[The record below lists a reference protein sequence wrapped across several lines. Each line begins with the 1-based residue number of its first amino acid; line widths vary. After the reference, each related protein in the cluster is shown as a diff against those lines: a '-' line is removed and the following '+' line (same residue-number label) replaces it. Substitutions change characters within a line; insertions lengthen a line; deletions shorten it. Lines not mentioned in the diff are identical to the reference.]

1 MIKFIRFKLL
11 KNQKHNAMKKTLFFF
26 ALTFMMGSAIAQ
38 QDIPNNGLNEW
49 EQGTN
54 YMNPVDWSTPNEFI
68 SFVDVT
74 VERNGDAYEG
84 PYCAELTSKRITV
97 GQVFYVPGVIT
108 LGTFEIDMGHLEG
121 KITGGMPFT
130 SRPNKLK
137 GWYKNIPADLD
148 SCMFLVLLTKWDEDE
163 MKRDTIGSG
172 VYYQADTVEE
182 WAEFEVEIMG
192 EGTPDTMNVIISSS
206 ASLMQPWP
214 DSKLFVDALSL
225 EYPAGIE
232 HELTPEVNVSVYPNP
247 ASAYVNFSIPEKLND
262 GKLLLF
268 NVKGE
273 LIAETGFESTQKTL
287 NVSDFAAGTYHF
299 YLTENNRRVSSGSFM
314 ID

>member
-1 MIKFIRFKLL
+1 
-11 KNQKHNAMKKTLFFF
+11 MKKTVLFFF
-26 ALTFMMGSAIAQ
+26 FTFLLMMGTAIAQ
-38 QDIPNNGLNEW
+38 QDIPNSGLNEW
-49 EQGTN
+49 EQLADTN
-54 YMNPVDWSTPNEFI
+54 HRDPVHWSTPNGYI
-68 SFVDVT
+68 SFIDVT
-74 VERNGDAYEG
+74 VERSGEAYEG

-108 LGTFEIDMGHLEG
+108 LGTFEIDMGHMEG
-121 KITGGMPFT
+121 KITGGIPFT

-172 VYYQADTVEE
+172 VYYQADTIEE
-182 WAEFEVEIMG
+182 WTEFEVEIAG
-192 EGTPDTMNVIISSS
+192 EGTPDSMNVIISSS

-232 HELTPEVNVSVYPNP
+232 HDLMPEVNVSVYPNP
-247 ASAYVNFSIPEKLND
+247 ASEYVYFTIPEKLHD
-262 GKLLLF
+262 GKLSIF

-273 LIAETGFESTQKTL
+273 LVHQMDYDNTREVLHVAE
-287 NVSDFAAGTYHF
+287 FAAGTYHF
-299 YLTENNRRVSSGSFM
+299 YLMERNRRVSSGSFM